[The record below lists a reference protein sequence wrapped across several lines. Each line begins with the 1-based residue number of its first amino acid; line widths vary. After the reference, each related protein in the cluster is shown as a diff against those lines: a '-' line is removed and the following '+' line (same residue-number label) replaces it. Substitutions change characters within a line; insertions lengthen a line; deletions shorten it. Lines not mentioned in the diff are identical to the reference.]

1 MAVAFRLKVIHA
13 LPLSHVNPSSRMPGP
28 AQSLEYQ
35 NRFWRQLSL
44 FSALQPG
51 PHFFL
56 HSSQISFNDTA
67 TPALTPHWGPPEQCV
82 LSFPQ
87 LPAHLE
93 TAAGPPGSSWVLLC
107 SPCSPAPSPGWALDD
122 QFFQAC
128 SSPRDALL
136 QVRAAQN
143 ERSKPTAFSV
153 EHCGSLGAPQATA
166 SPPAGLTLSGTRG
179 LSHVVPVQLS

>member
-1 MAVAFRLKVIHA
+1 M
-13 LPLSHVNPSSRMPGP
+13 PSLSHTSIRLPGCLGLHKAWSTRIVSGGSS
-28 AQSLEYQ
+28 
-35 NRFWRQLSL
+35 SL